1 MQNVVMVPLFAY
13 FLYVRC
19 HKFGSRGKNLEKH
32 KANSLTIFA
41 DVFESRNVN
50 LSKWSASGLTKARQA
65 SKKLHLPWDSATH
78 SSPAIQLPGFHMSC

>member
-50 LSKWSASGLTKARQA
+50 LSPMQAHPQMECKWVNQSEAGFQEIA
-65 SKKLHLPWDSATH
+65 
-78 SSPAIQLPGFHMSC
+78 PALG